1 MGNDSNSNVIKIG
14 IVKVKIFDGVVRA
27 LSNVKHVPK
36 LRKSLISLGVLDNLG
51 YDFSQ
56 RMVL

>member
-1 MGNDSNSNVIKIG
+1 MGNDSNSKVIKIG

-36 LRKSLISLGVLDNLG
+36 LRKILISLGVLDNLG

>member
-1 MGNDSNSNVIKIG
+1 MGNDSNSKVIKIG

>member
-1 MGNDSNSNVIKIG
+1 MGNDSNSKVIKIG
-14 IVKVKIFDGVVRA
+14 IVKVKIFYGVVRA

-36 LRKSLISLGVLDNLG
+36 VRKSLISLGVLDNLG

>member
-1 MGNDSNSNVIKIG
+1 MGNDSNSKVIKIG
-14 IVKVKIFDGVVRA
+14 IVKIKIFDGVVRA